1 MSILKERLNEAIA
14 SKKSDINSF
23 IWKGEKKEVDGKYVQ
38 EEKRLV
44 DCTQEE
50 LQRNYD
56 YCKQMLYNDNK
67 QKPGRYIL
75 LSIINDQIN
84 RCNCELFLRWL
95 KTEHHKDRFA
105 FVAEIKHVIDKNK
118 DTVDGNT
125 NFPISAM
132 MSGLPDEFSNIP
144 VSLVMDGG
152 LDKLGKLNKQH
163 ITLTFILKQGVWL
176 TPEELKELTVKD
188 EKTGEV
194 RDRLEI
200 IKENLSLK
208 NSIPIKITPKGLS
221 YTQLRSMTTLK
232 SKKYSELTTDQLK
245 TLRNRIL
252 FALGDDC
259 RFHIK
264 QWETRMKQIEAVAAA
279 KEWSLAS

>member
-1 MSILKERLNEAIA
+1 MDEWVYFPEI
-14 SKKSDINSF
+14 F
-23 IWKGEKKEVDGKYVQ
+23 CFKGY
-38 EEKRLV
+38 
-44 DCTQEE
+44 
-50 LQRNYD
+50 
-56 YCKQMLYNDNK
+56 
-67 QKPGRYIL
+67 
-75 LSIINDQIN
+75 
-84 RCNCELFLRWL
+84 F
-95 KTEHHKDRFA
+95 
-105 FVAEIKHVIDKNK
+105 
-118 DTVDGNT
+118 
-125 NFPISAM
+125 
-132 MSGLPDEFSNIP
+132 
-144 VSLVMDGG
+144 
-152 LDKLGKLNKQH
+152 
-163 ITLTFILKQGVWL
+163 
-176 TPEELKELTVKD
+176 KD